1 MQMKFHEYR
10 DSLAC
15 MKRAGIHEMLGVQN
29 DTDLIEKVCTTSLG
43 VRHHLFVR
51 EWKSDNKPYY
61 LVYPKIFPALAGLDL
76 SRVPAHSLASS
87 DAPMH
92 LLLRMPENAFVYDGL
107 ELRTVYVS
115 VQRIADSRDAV
126 TENEPSDDL
135 GPDVVVGLDFGETC
149 DLGILPIYTMRTF
162 ALGQNSVTDQI
173 REKSMHPSAQ
183 EGIVAPDDMIHDAV
197 SLACAV
203 RLLGSDPDLIEPD
216 ILSSDRDRYEN
227 AAPETRQRLIDK
239 AQRRGKRGWRLGRAM
254 SVSPHFRSAHPALVW
269 TGTGRTIPKIV
280 MRKGSVV
287 HRKAV
292 TKVPTGRESES

>member
-1 MQMKFHEYR
+1 MKFHEFR
-10 DSLAC
+10 DTLAC
-15 MKRAGIHEMLGVQN
+15 IKRSGAHKMLGIQDDMDVIKKVCR
-29 DTDLIEKVCTTSLG
+29 TDLGL
-43 VRHHLFVR
+43 RHHLFVR
-51 EWKSDNKPYY
+51 QWKADGKPYY
-61 LVYPKIFPALAGLDL
+61 LVYPKIFPALANLDL

-87 DAPMH
+87 EAPMN
-92 LLLRMPENAFVYDGL
+92 LLLRMPEGAFVYDGL
-107 ELRTVYVS
+107 ELRTVYIS
-115 VQRIADSRDAV
+115 AQRITVES
-126 TENEPSDDL
+126 E
-135 GPDVVVGLDFGETC
+135 GVVLDNDGRLRLDMLVGLDFGETC

-173 REKSMHPSAQ
+173 RAKPTHPSAQ

-203 RLLGSDPDLIEPD
+203 RLLGNDPDLIEPD

-227 AAPETRQRLIDK
+227 ADLETRQRLIDK

-254 SVSPHFRSAHPALVW
+254 GVSPHFRSAHPALVW

-292 TKVPTGRESES
+292 TKVPTGREVES

>member
-1 MQMKFHEYR
+1 
-10 DSLAC
+10 
-15 MKRAGIHEMLGVQN
+15 MKRAGVDEMLGVQN
-29 DTDLIEKVCTTSLG
+29 DTDMIQKVCTTSLG
-43 VRHHLFVR
+43 FRHHLFVR
-51 EWKSDNKPYY
+51 DWKSDNKPYY

-87 DAPMH
+87 DAPMN
-92 LLLRMPENAFVYDGL
+92 LLLRMPESAFVYDEL

-115 VQRIADSRDAV
+115 VQRIV
-126 TENEPSDDL
+126 TDESE
-135 GPDVVVGLDFGETC
+135 GVVLDNDGRIRLDMLVGLDFGETC

-173 REKSMHPSAQ
+173 REKPTHPSAQ
-183 EGIVAPDDMIHDAV
+183 EGIVAPNEMIHDAV

-227 AAPETRQRLIDK
+227 ADQETRQRLVDK

-254 SVSPHFRSAHPALVW
+254 GVSPHFRSAHPALVW